1 MTATFALL
9 RAGMSRLWRAD
20 RTLTAVGLLMLG
32 TLLAALAGMALDP
45 RTIGGAPAWLKPA
58 KFGLSTAVYSLTLA
72 WVFERLPDWPRV
84 RRAVS
89 WTTAVVFTL
98 EVAIIDVQAWR
109 GTTSHFNVATLLDAV
124 LFAVMGIAIA
134 AQTLASASVAYAL
147 WHQPI
152 ADRTMGAALR
162 AGMLITLIGASTG
175 GLMTTPT
182 SAQLREARATNQMAV
197 SGAHTVGAPDGGA
210 GLPGV
215 GWSREHGDLRIP
227 HFLGLHALQFLPLL
241 AVVLGRRGRTAAS
254 VRMMRALAA
263 SYAALFA
270 VLLVQALRGEAL
282 VAPSLTTTVLLG
294 GWIIGTTVA
303 LLVTAPRRDTD
314 LSPSAMTEA

>member
-1 MTATFALL
+1 
-9 RAGMSRLWRAD
+9 
-20 RTLTAVGLLMLG
+20 
-32 TLLAALAGMALDP
+32 
-45 RTIGGAPAWLKPA
+45 
-58 KFGLSTAVYSLTLA
+58 
-72 WVFERLPDWPRV
+72 
-84 RRAVS
+84 
-89 WTTAVVFTL
+89 
-98 EVAIIDVQAWR
+98 
-109 GTTSHFNVATLLDAV
+109 
-124 LFAVMGIAIA
+124 
-134 AQTLASASVAYAL
+134 
-147 WHQPI
+147 
-152 ADRTMGAALR
+152 
-162 AGMLITLIGASTG
+162 
-175 GLMTTPT
+175 
-182 SAQLREARATNQMAV
+182 MAV
-197 SGAHTVGAPDGGA
+197 SGAHTVGAPDGRA

-282 VAPSLTTTVLLG
+282 VAPSLTTTVLFG
-294 GWIIGTTVA
+294 AWIIGTTVA

>member
-9 RAGMSRLWRAD
+9 HAGVSRLWRAD
-20 RTLTAVGLLMLG
+20 RTLTAAGLLMLV
-32 TLLAALAGMALDP
+32 TLLTAVAGMALDP

-58 KFGLSTAVYSLTLA
+58 KFGLSTAVYSLMLA
-72 WVFERLPDWPRV
+72 WVFEWLPDWPRV
-84 RRAVS
+84 RRTVS
-89 WTTAVVFTL
+89 WTTAAVFVL
-98 EVAIIDVQAWR
+98 EVTIIGAQVWR
-109 GTTSHFNVATLLDAV
+109 GTTSHFNVATPRDAA

-147 WHQPI
+147 WRQPI

-162 AGMLITLIGASTG
+162 AGMFITVIGASTG
-175 GLMTTPT
+175 GLMTAPT

-215 GWSREHGDLRIP
+215 GWSRDHGDLRVP
-227 HFLGLHALQFLPLL
+227 HFLGLHALQTLPLL
-241 AVVLGRRGRTAAS
+241 VVLLRRLGANVS
-254 VRMMRALAA
+254 VRMTQSFAA
-263 SYAALFA
+263 SHAALFGI
-270 VLLVQALRGEAL
+270 LLVQALRGEAL
-282 VAPSLTTTVLLG
+282 VAPSLLTTVLFG
-294 GWIIGTTVA
+294 GWTVGTTVA
-303 LLVTAPRRDTD
+303 LLVTAPRRDAA